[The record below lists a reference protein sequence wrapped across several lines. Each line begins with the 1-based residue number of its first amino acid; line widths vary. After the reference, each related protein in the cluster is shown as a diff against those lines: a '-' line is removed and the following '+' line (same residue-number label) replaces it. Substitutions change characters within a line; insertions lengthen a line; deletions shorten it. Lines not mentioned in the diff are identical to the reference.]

1 MSNSAFRGPRRL
13 IEVDLPIRQISEH
26 ARREKSIRHGH
37 ISTLHLW
44 WARRPLA
51 ACRAVVLAALL
62 PDPADEF
69 CPKAFRDGAAAALS
83 TLRATVGGSRLGL
96 EDPEELRAALLQ
108 FIGEFANWDLATSEH
123 HLRAARQLVAA
134 AHAALGGHT
143 PAPLVIDPF
152 AGGGAIPL
160 EALRVGA
167 SVYAS
172 DLNPIAVL
180 LNKVILE
187 QVPKH
192 GAALIEAV
200 QKWGQWMAETAEK
213 ELRAVYPA
221 ESGGRQPVA
230 YLWAR
235 TIDCEGPGCGMRVP
249 LLKSGWVAK
258 RGGRLVAV
266 KLRPIPK
273 ERRFEFELETPR
285 SISES
290 RPGTIA
296 GAHVLCPAC
305 GFTTKKD
312 RVRAQLRERHGGVDD
327 AQLYCVALA
336 SIGGDGRTFR
346 LPNEEERTI
355 SKKVKESLARAGA
368 DVPDEPI
375 PQERVWKN
383 NPIRVHLYG
392 IDQWSKLFTP
402 RQRLLL
408 ATYARLARE
417 ASNNAL
423 ESTRNAEFASAVGT
437 ILALAV
443 SRLADISNAHC
454 QWSNTSTQVVH
465 LFGRQAISMTWDFAE
480 AAPFTPRVAG
490 NLLTTL
496 GSMCEVLAREARL
509 QGDANVERHSAT
521 RHALPDDSAQVLF
534 TDPPYY
540 DAVPYAT
547 LADFFYV
554 WLRRAVPAGLQSLF
568 SDTLIDKTD
577 ECVVDEAKGKD
588 RAYFE
593 KTMAAALAEARR
605 VVASDGIGVIV
616 FAHKST
622 AGWEAQ
628 LKAIIEAGWVV
639 TGSWPIDTERAD
651 RMRAHGSAAL
661 ASSVHLVCRP
671 RERAHGSSATNEVG
685 DWRSVLEE
693 LPRRIRA
700 WLPRLAE
707 EGVVGADAIF
717 ACLGPALEV
726 FSRYSRV
733 EKVSGERVELREY
746 LEHVWAAVSRE
757 ALTMIFEG
765 ADTEGLEPDARL
777 TAMWLWTLAAPS
789 ASTADSD
796 SDSDHQDADSDDD
809 EEPTSASRGASTGF
823 ILEYDAARKIA
834 QGLGAQLEELDHV
847 AVIDG
852 EKARLLPVVE
862 RTKHLFGKA
871 EGAPTTAKKAAK
883 KKQMP
888 LFAELDQAAEAQ
900 GWGDVGAP
908 KAGTTTLDR
917 VHQAMLLFGAGRGEA
932 LKRFIVEEGVGK
944 QPQFWKLAQSLSALY
959 PGGTD
964 EKRWVD
970 GVLARKKGLGF

>member
-1 MSNSAFRGPRRL
+1 MSEVQKYPKRL
-13 IEVDLPIRQISEH
+13 IEVDLPIRKISEH

-51 ACRAVVLAALL
+51 ACRAVVLAALW
-62 PDPADEF
+62 PDPADEG
-69 CPKAFRDGAAAALS
+69 CPQSFRDAAVAALT
-83 TLRATVGGSRLGL
+83 TLRDTIGGAKSNLH
-96 EDPEELRAALLQ
+96 EPEQLRAALLQ
-108 FIGEFANWDLATSEH
+108 FVAEFANWDLANSEH
-123 HLRAARQLVAA
+123 HLRAARQIVKA
-134 AHAALGGHT
+134 AHSALGGQT
-143 PAPLVIDPF
+143 SAPLVIDPF

-160 EALRVGA
+160 ESLRVGA

-172 DLNPIAVL
+172 DLNPVAVL
-180 LNKVILE
+180 LNKVVLE
-187 QVPKH
+187 QLPKH
-192 GAALIEAV
+192 GAALVEEV
-200 QKWGQWMAETAEK
+200 QKWGRWMADAAEK
-213 ELRAVYPA
+213 ELRDVYPA
-221 ESGGRQPVA
+221 DDGGRQPVA

-266 KLRPIPK
+266 KLRPIAK
-273 ERRFEFELETPR
+273 ERRFEFELTKPL
-285 SISES
+285 SASES
-290 RPGTIA
+290 CPGTIS
-296 GAHVLCPAC
+296 GAHMLCPAC

-336 SIGGDGRTFR
+336 SVGGDGRTFR
-346 LPNEEERTI
+346 LPTTEERTF
-355 SKKVKESLARAGA
+355 SEKVRTALARHAA

-383 NPIRVHLYG
+383 NPIRVHNYG
-392 IDQWSKLFTP
+392 IDRWSGLFTP

-408 ATYARLARE
+408 ATYSRLVRE
-417 ASNNAL
+417 ASSKVL
-423 ESTRNAEFASAVGT
+423 ESTRDSEFANAVGT

-480 AAPFTPRVAG
+480 AAPFTPKVAG

-496 GSMCEVLAREARL
+496 GSMCEVLERETRST
-509 QGDANVERHSAT
+509 GDATVARHSAT
-521 RHALPDDSAQVLF
+521 NHALPNDSAQALF

-554 WLRRAVPAGLQSLF
+554 WLRRAVPSGLRELF
-568 SDTLIDKTD
+568 SDALIDKTD

-593 KTMAAALAEARR
+593 KTMAVALAEARR
-605 VVASDGIGVIV
+605 VVAPDGIGVIV

-628 LKAIIEAGWVV
+628 LKAMIEAGWVV

-651 RMRAHGSAAL
+651 RMRAHDSAAL

-671 RERAHGSSATNEVG
+671 REHADGSLATNEVG

-693 LPRRIRA
+693 LPVRIRA
-700 WLPRLAE
+700 WLPRLAD

-717 ACLGPALEV
+717 ACLGPALEI
-726 FSRYSRV
+726 FSQYSRV

-757 ALTMIFEG
+757 ALAMIFDG
-765 ADTEGLEPDARL
+765 AETSGLEPDARL
-777 TAMWLWTLAAPS
+777 TAMWLWTLAAGAGAATGGDSEDEESSSSADEDEDRPTSSPRS
-789 ASTADSD
+789 ASA
-796 SDSDHQDADSDDD
+796 
-809 EEPTSASRGASTGF
+809 GF

-852 EKARLLPVVE
+852 DKARLLPVVE

-883 KKQMP
+883 KKQMT
-888 LFAELDQAAEAQ
+888 LFGELDQAAEAQ
-900 GWGDVGAP
+900 GWGEIGAP

-932 LKRFIVEEGVGK
+932 LKRFIVDEGVGK

-959 PGGTD
+959 PTGTD

>member
-1 MSNSAFRGPRRL
+1 MREAQKYPKRL
-13 IEVDLPIRQISEH
+13 IEVDLPIRRISEH

-51 ACRAVVLAALL
+51 ACRAVALAALL
-62 PDPADEF
+62 PDPGDER
-69 CPKAFRDGAAAALS
+69 CPAAFREAAGDALS
-83 TLRATVGGSRLGL
+83 RLRDTIGGARTDLK
-96 EDPEELRAALLQ
+96 DPEQLRAALLQ
-108 FIGEFANWDLATSEH
+108 FIADFANWDLANSEH
-123 HLRAARQLVAA
+123 HLQAARKLVAS

-143 PAPLVIDPF
+143 AAPLVIDPF

-160 EALRVGA
+160 ESLRVGA

-172 DLNPIAVL
+172 DLNPVAIL

-187 QVPKH
+187 QLPKS
-192 GAALIEAV
+192 GPSLVEEV
-200 QKWGQWMAETAEK
+200 EKWGRWMAESAEK
-213 ELRAVYPA
+213 ELRGLYPTD
-221 ESGGRQPVA
+221 SKRGQPVA

-235 TIDCEGPGCGMRVP
+235 TIDCEGPGCGVRVP
-249 LLKSGWVAK
+249 LLKSGWIAK

-266 KLRPIPK
+266 KLRPLP
-273 ERRFEFELETPR
+273 EQRRIEIELETPR
-285 SISES
+285 SASEA
-290 RPGTIA
+290 RPGTIS

-336 SIGGDGRTFR
+336 SVGGDGRTFR
-346 LPNEEERTI
+346 LPTEEERAITKMAREAL
-355 SKKVKESLARAGA
+355 KKLAA

-375 PQERVWKN
+375 PHERVWKN

-392 IDQWSKLFTP
+392 IDRWAGLFTP

-408 ATYARLARE
+408 TTYCRLARE
-417 ASNNAL
+417 ASAKVL
-423 ESTRNAEFASAVGT
+423 ESTKNAELATAVGS

-454 QWSNTSTQVVH
+454 QWSNTATQVVH

-496 GSMCEVLAREARL
+496 GSMCEVLAREAHK
-509 QGDANVERHSAT
+509 QGEATVARHSAT
-521 RHALPDDSAQVLF
+521 RHALPDDTAQVLF

-554 WLRRAVPAGLQSLF
+554 WLRRAVPEGLRGLF
-568 SDTLIDKTD
+568 SESLIDKTD
-577 ECVVDEAKGKD
+577 ECVVDEAKEKD

-593 KTMAAALAEARR
+593 KTMTAALGEARR
-605 VVASDGIGVIV
+605 VVAPDGIGVIV

-628 LKAIIEAGWVV
+628 LKAMIEAGWIV

-651 RMRAHGSAAL
+651 RMRAHDSAAL

-671 RERAHGSSATNEVG
+671 RENEDGSLATSEVG

-693 LPRRIRA
+693 LPRRIHS
-700 WLPRLAE
+700 WLPRLAT

-757 ALTMIFEG
+757 ALAMIFEG
-765 ADTEGLEPDARL
+765 AETEGLEPDARL
-777 TAMWLWTLAAPS
+777 TAMWLWTLAAGTAPASGEADADEQSGGADDDESSSAPS
-789 ASTADSD
+789 AS
-796 SDSDHQDADSDDD
+796 
-809 EEPTSASRGASTGF
+809 PTGF
-823 ILEYDAARKIA
+823 VLEYDAARKIA
-834 QGLGAQLEELDHV
+834 QGLGARLEELGDV
-847 AVIDG
+847 AELKGDT
-852 EKARLLPVVE
+852 ARLLAVTE
-862 RTKHLFGKA
+862 RAKHLFGKA
-871 EGAPTTAKKAAK
+871 DGVPTAKKTAR
-883 KKQMP
+883 KKQLA
-888 LFAELDQAAEAQ
+888 LFGEQEASAEEQ
-900 GWGDVGAP
+900 GWGEVGAP

-917 VHQAMLLFGAGRGEA
+917 VHQAMLLFGSGRGEA
-932 LKRFIVEEGVGK
+932 LKRAAFERGAEVM
-944 QPQFWKLAQSLSALY
+944 Q
-959 PGGTD
+959 
-964 EKRWVD
+964 
-970 GVLARKKGLGF
+970 

>member
-1 MSNSAFRGPRRL
+1 MADGSKYPKRL
-13 IEVDLPIRQISEH
+13 IEVDLPIRKISEH

-51 ACRAVVLAALL
+51 ACRAVALAALL
-62 PDPADEF
+62 PDPGDAA
-69 CPKAFRDGAAAALS
+69 CPSAFRDDAVNALRM
-83 TLRATVGGSRLGL
+83 LRETVGGPRPDH
-96 EDPEELRAALLQ
+96 DPERLRLTLLQ
-108 FIGEFANWDLATSEH
+108 FIAEFANWDLATSEPY
-123 HLRAARQLVAA
+123 LRTARALVAA
-134 AHAALGGHT
+134 GHTALGGQT

-160 EALRVGA
+160 EALRLGA

-172 DLNPIAVL
+172 DLNPVAVL

-187 QVPKH
+187 QLPKH
-192 GAALIEAV
+192 GLALVDEV
-200 QKWGQWMAETAEK
+200 QRWGRWMADTAAA
-213 ELRAVYPA
+213 ELKDFYPA
-221 ESGGRQPVA
+221 EAGSRSPVA

-235 TIDCEGPGCGMRVP
+235 TIDCEGPGCGMRIP

-266 KLRPIPK
+266 KLRAIPS

-285 SISES
+285 AASES

-327 AQLYCVALA
+327 AQLYCVAVA
-336 SIGGDGRTFR
+336 SANGDGRTFR
-346 LPNEEERTI
+346 LPTQDERAI
-355 SKKVKESLARAGA
+355 SAKVHDALQRVAA

-392 IDQWSKLFTP
+392 IDRWAKLFTP

-417 ASNNAL
+417 ASRRAL
-423 ESTRNAEFASAVGT
+423 ESANDPEFALAVGT

-454 QWSNTSTQVVH
+454 RWSSTSTQAIGM
-465 LFGRQAISMTWDFAE
+465 FSRQAISMSWDFAE
-480 AAPFTPRVAG
+480 ASPFTPRVAG

-496 GSMCEVLAREARL
+496 GSMCEVLAREASVHGEAIAV
-509 QGDANVERHSAT
+509 QHSAT
-521 RHALPDDSAQVLF
+521 RHTLPDDSAHMLF
-534 TDPPYY
+534 SDPPYY

-554 WLRRAVPAGLQSLF
+554 WLRRAVPVGLGDLF
-568 SDTLIDKTD
+568 AKTLIDKTD

-588 RAYFE
+588 KGYFE
-593 KTMAAALAEARR
+593 TTMAAALAEARR
-605 VVASDGIGVIV
+605 VVAPSGIGVIV

-628 LKAIIEAGWVV
+628 LKAMIDAGWVV

-671 RERAHGSSATNEVG
+671 REHADGSLATNEVG
-685 DWRSVLEE
+685 DWRAVLEE
-693 LPRRIRA
+693 LPQRIRA

-707 EGVVGADAIF
+707 EGIVGADAIF
-717 ACLGPALEV
+717 ACLGPALEI

-733 EKVSGERVELREY
+733 EKVSGERVELRVY

-757 ALTMIFEG
+757 ALAMIFEG
-765 ADTEGLEPDARL
+765 ADTAGLEPDARL
-777 TAMWLWTLAAPS
+777 TAMWLWTLAATPTPS
-789 ASTADSD
+789 AEEAGEADGAAESGEDD
-796 SDSDHQDADSDDD
+796 S
-809 EEPTSASRGASTGF
+809 PGASGGASSGF
-823 ILEYDAARKIA
+823 VLEYDAARKIA
-834 QGLGAQLEELDHV
+834 QGLGAQLEELTHV

-852 EKARLLPVVE
+852 EEARLLPVVE
-862 RTKHLFGKA
+862 RAKHLFGKS
-871 EGAPTTAKKAAK
+871 EGVPTAKKAAK
-883 KKQMP
+883 KRQTT
-888 LFAELDQAAEAQ
+888 LFGDLDQAAEAQ
-900 GWGDVGAP
+900 GWGEVGAP
-908 KAGTTTLDR
+908 TAGTTTLDR

-932 LKRFIVEEGVGK
+932 LKRFIVEEGAGK

-959 PGGTD
+959 PAGTD

>member
-1 MSNSAFRGPRRL
+1 MSEVKYPKRL
-13 IEVDLPIRQISEH
+13 IEVDLPIRKISEH

-62 PDPADEF
+62 PDPADEA
-69 CPKAFRDGAAAALS
+69 CPKAFRSEAAATLS
-83 TLRATVGGSRLGL
+83 SLRETIGGSRVSLD
-96 EDPEELRAALLQ
+96 DPEQLRAELLL
-108 FIGEFANWDLATSEH
+108 FIAEFANWDLAVSEH
-123 HLRAARQLVAA
+123 HLRAARQLVAS
-134 AHAALGGHT
+134 AHSALGGHT
-143 PAPLVIDPF
+143 SAPLVIDPF

-172 DLNPIAVL
+172 DLNPVAVL
-180 LNKVILE
+180 LNKVILD
-187 QVPKH
+187 QIPKH
-192 GAALIEAV
+192 GITLIEEV

-213 ELRAVYPA
+213 ELRSVYAA
-221 ESGGRQPVA
+221 EGGGRQPVA

-235 TIDCEGPGCGMRVP
+235 TIDCEGPACGMRVP
-249 LLKSGWVAK
+249 LLKSGWIAK

-266 KLRPIPK
+266 NLRAIVK

-285 SISES
+285 SASES

-336 SIGGDGRTFR
+336 SVGGDGRTFR
-346 LPNEEERTI
+346 LPTDEERAI
-355 SKKVKESLARAGA
+355 SKRVHEALKEAAG

-392 IDQWSKLFTP
+392 IDRWSKLFTP

-408 ATYARLARE
+408 ATYSRLARE
-417 ASNNAL
+417 AYDKAL
-423 ESTRNAEFASAVGT
+423 ESTSNTEFAAAVGT

-496 GSMCEVLAREARL
+496 GSMCEVLAREARK
-509 QGDANVERHSAT
+509 QGDATVARHSAT
-521 RHALPDDSAQVLF
+521 RHPLPDDSAQVLF

-554 WLRRAVPAGLQSLF
+554 WLRRAVPPDLRSLF
-568 SDTLIDKTD
+568 SDVLIDKTD

-605 VVASDGIGVIV
+605 VVAPDGIGVIV

-628 LKAIIEAGWVV
+628 LKAMIEAGWVV

-671 RERAHGSSATNEVG
+671 RERADGSLATNEVG

-693 LPRRIRA
+693 LPRRIQS
-700 WLPRLAE
+700 WLPRLAD

-717 ACLGPALEV
+717 ACLGPALEI
-726 FSRYSRV
+726 FSQYSSV

-765 ADTEGLEPDARL
+765 ADTAGLEPDARL
-777 TAMWLWTLAAPS
+777 TAMWLWTLAASP
-789 ASTADSD
+789 ALAADDESD
-796 SDSDHQDADSDDD
+796 GPNQVALGADDD
-809 EEPTSASRGASTGF
+809 GPASVSSGAATGF
-823 ILEYDAARKIA
+823 VLEYDAARKIA
-834 QGLGAQLEELDHV
+834 QGLGAQLEELEHV

-852 EKARLLPVVE
+852 ENARLLPVVE
-862 RTKHLFGKA
+862 RTKHLFGRI
-871 EGAPTTAKKAAK
+871 EGTPTARKAAK
-883 KKQMP
+883 RKQMT
-888 LFAELDQAAEAQ
+888 LFGDLDQAAETQ
-900 GWGDVGAP
+900 GWGEVGAP

-917 VHQAMLLFGAGRGEA
+917 VHQSMLLFGSGRGEA
-932 LKRFIVEEGVGK
+932 LKRFIVEGNVGQ

-959 PGGTD
+959 PTGTD